1 MAEHIVEKPERLLNA
16 YLGVLAE
23 KLRIPMTF
31 NREGVEKYQGAQ
43 GDAYSVKVPGILPA
57 REYGWRNDR
66 STPIEFDEYAERRV
80 TLDFGGDAYSAV
92 KLTDEQKLMD
102 LPGWGPLIS
111 AQTAAVGRKVERS
124 TIKAVKDAPYE
135 VVIGNAEQNLRGA
148 FIEARRVLNAFNV
161 DEDTRWFIV
170 GSDYEAA
177 LLNDEKLNL
186 AQNVGD
192 SEAESALR
200 NAVIGKRYGF
210 NIVVD
215 PNAPADTAF
224 AYSGTAFG
232 LALAAPP
239 KPSGAPYGAS
249 ASYDG
254 LALSHVCDY
263 DTAYQQDRSVIKT
276 FFGMNHVKDP
286 LLGYDEA
293 TDKEFIT
300 TGEYFVR
307 GIKLQLDGASNYP
320 AASGEVAKA
329 SGVSDAKVWT
339 PTGFV
344 AETDPANV

>member
-1 MAEHIVEKPERLLNA
+1 M
-16 YLGVLAE
+16 
-23 KLRIPMTF
+23 
-31 NREGVEKYQGAQ
+31 
-43 GDAYSVKVPGILPA
+43 
-57 REYGWRNDR
+57 
-66 STPIEFDEYAERRV
+66 
-80 TLDFGGDAYSAV
+80 
-92 KLTDEQKLMD
+92 
-102 LPGWGPLIS
+102 
-111 AQTAAVGRKVERS
+111 
-124 TIKAVKDAPYE
+124 
-135 VVIGNAEQNLRGA
+135 
-148 FIEARRVLNAFNV
+148 
-161 DEDTRWFIV
+161 
-170 GSDYEAA
+170 
-177 LLNDEKLNL
+177 
-186 AQNVGD
+186 
-192 SEAESALR
+192 
-200 NAVIGKRYGF
+200 
-210 NIVVD
+210 D

-224 AYSGTAFG
+224 AYSGTAFS